1 MMLGLTLTLVRGV
14 VAPDWRD
21 IFSEFTGHL
30 LWVPY
35 LSLASFLWFQSETRQ
50 DRAGLVRFARSTMW
64 IAMAAGVADLVLLG
78 WAGAPVSN
86 ITRASPWRFM
96 FYWPLSVAWLA
107 WLGSRGVSTWVAG
120 GVQAPMNAD
129 NAGAPGGRTR
139 G

>member
-1 MMLGLTLTLVRGV
+1 
-14 VAPDWRD
+14 
-21 IFSEFTGHL
+21 
-30 LWVPY
+30 
-35 LSLASFLWFQSETRQ
+35 
-50 DRAGLVRFARSTMW
+50 MW

-78 WAGAPVSN
+78 WAGAPESN

-107 WLGSRGVSTWVAG
+107 WLGSRRVSTWVAG